1 MEFPV
6 SKKKAEESYRVRA
19 EDSLMTFLSGLTI
32 DGADGPVEFRK
43 VIAEF
48 QEEVFDSIAE
58 DVQAVAKGSRPER
71 RRFWIERTKKA
82 GKDSDLAIV
91 LLWLL
96 AFAKKPL
103 YLQVGAADRDQ
114 ANIVKKRMEALLY
127 YNPWLQEKVEITRYK
142 ARGTSGLAELDIM
155 AADIAGAHGGTPDV
169 LVVNE
174 LSHVTKWEFVQNLLD
189 NADGVPN
196 GIVLIATNAGFIGT
210 KAYALK
216 EVVEKS
222 KNWYRF
228 YWTEPAPWI
237 REEDVEEAKAREI
250 GSRFQRLWKGRWVSG
265 KGDALSEEAIARMFC
280 LPGPLNGPEPGW
292 QYIGGLDL
300 GVSHDHAGFL
310 VLGVN
315 SEQQQLKVAWFRDW
329 APGVQ
334 TGEVDLPDVQETIQ
348 KAHGLFRMQWI
359 GCDPNQAVLMIQQL
373 RRRGL
378 PMQKVVFSGK
388 TLPEMA
394 DGLKQVVDQGVL
406 KAYDDMNGTLRR
418 DLGKLTIEE
427 KPYGYRLT
435 AVSDETGHA
444 DVGTALMIT
453 IPRAVKMMS
462 MGGSLMPDEDVYTGE
477 GATKED
483 IEEMPQE
490 LREIY
495 EYGMEAGDDWD
506 DDDERSARRAAR
518 ERRKRRRKL
527 PRTSGEGIDDAWWEM
542 DL

>member
-1 MEFPV
+1 
-6 SKKKAEESYRVRA
+6 
-19 EDSLMTFLSGLTI
+19 
-32 DGADGPVEFRK
+32 
-43 VIAEF
+43 
-48 QEEVFDSIAE
+48 
-58 DVQAVAKGSRPER
+58 
-71 RRFWIERTKKA
+71 
-82 GKDSDLAIV
+82 
-91 LLWLL
+91 
-96 AFAKKPL
+96 
-103 YLQVGAADRDQ
+103 
-114 ANIVKKRMEALLY
+114 
-127 YNPWLQEKVEITRYK
+127 
-142 ARGTSGLAELDIM
+142 
-155 AADIAGAHGGTPDV
+155 
-169 LVVNE
+169 
-174 LSHVTKWEFVQNLLD
+174 
-189 NADGVPN
+189 
-196 GIVLIATNAGFIGT
+196 
-210 KAYALK
+210 
-216 EVVEKS
+216 
-222 KNWYRF
+222 
-228 YWTEPAPWI
+228 
-237 REEDVEEAKAREI
+237 
-250 GSRFQRLWKGRWVSG
+250 
-265 KGDALSEEAIARMFC
+265 
-280 LPGPLNGPEPGW
+280 
-292 QYIGGLDL
+292 
-300 GVSHDHAGFL
+300 
-310 VLGVN
+310 
-315 SEQQQLKVAWFRDW
+315 
-329 APGVQ
+329 
-334 TGEVDLPDVQETIQ
+334 
-348 KAHGLFRMQWI
+348 MQWI

-462 MGGSLMPDEDVYTGE
+462 MGGSLMPDEDLYTGE

-495 EYGMEAGDDWD
+495 EYGMEVGDDWD

-527 PRTSGEGIDDAWWEM
+527 PRTSDEGIDDAWWEM